1 MPDDQLSSKRPSRPI
16 PAAPAA
22 PKPATEAKTSELLR
36 RLWRDWMSRHWP
48 LLLTILTTIA
58 VFAGSTALYP
68 PIIQQIIDSLKIGQ
82 VDGLSWILPLVL
94 VVVAVKAAAL
104 YAQKVLT
111 GRVLAKIE
119 TELQEAMYDRLIDAD
134 IAQLSR
140 EAPASLAA
148 RFTADVAMVRQAIDK
163 LITSLLRDTLTV
175 IALVGAM
182 LWIDW
187 ELTLLGVAAFPI
199 AVAPLAEIGR
209 RLRKIS
215 RSTQAG
221 IGSMTALLQESLAGA
236 RLAKTYRIEGY
247 LKSKTGETFEKLRK
261 LKVKAADQ
269 KAMVDPLMELLGG
282 VAVAAVLFYVGSR
295 IEAGTNS
302 LGDIAGFIAAL
313 LIAAQ
318 PLRALGNLN
327 AQVQQ
332 GLAGAVRVFDVLDAP
347 PQIADRPGAS
357 ALQASQGA
365 ISFDAVTFR
374 YNDTED
380 AALQE
385 FSLEVPAG
393 ARVALVGR
401 SGAGK
406 STVFNLLP
414 RLYDVSSGAVRIDG
428 QDVRDV
434 RLDSLRDAIAV
445 VSQEA
450 VLFNDSVRTNISF
463 GRKGAGHDE
472 IEAAATA
479 AAAHDFIM
487 ALDGGY
493 DANVGERGDR
503 LSGGQRQRLSIAR
516 AFLKDAPILLLDEA
530 TSALDAESEAA
541 IRTAL
546 DRLTAGR
553 TTLIIAHRLSTVVD
567 ADLIVVMD
575 QGRVVEI
582 GRHDELAAAGGIYAQ
597 LYRLQFGGG

>member
-1 MPDDQLSSKRPSRPI
+1 
-16 PAAPAA
+16 
-22 PKPATEAKTSELLR
+22 
-36 RLWRDWMSRHWP
+36 
-48 LLLTILTTIA
+48 
-58 VFAGSTALYP
+58 
-68 PIIQQIIDSLKIGQ
+68 
-82 VDGLSWILPLVL
+82 
-94 VVVAVKAAAL
+94 
-104 YAQKVLT
+104 
-111 GRVLAKIE
+111 
-119 TELQEAMYDRLIDAD
+119 
-134 IAQLSR
+134 
-140 EAPASLAA
+140 
-148 RFTADVAMVRQAIDK
+148 
-163 LITSLLRDTLTV
+163 
-175 IALVGAM
+175 
-182 LWIDW
+182 
-187 ELTLLGVAAFPI
+187 
-199 AVAPLAEIGR
+199 
-209 RLRKIS
+209 
-215 RSTQAG
+215 
-221 IGSMTALLQESLAGA
+221 
-236 RLAKTYRIEGY
+236 
-247 LKSKTGETFEKLRK
+247 
-261 LKVKAADQ
+261 
-269 KAMVDPLMELLGG
+269 MELLGG

-295 IEAGTNS
+295 IEAGTNT

-318 PLRALGNLN
+318 PMRALGNLN

-347 PQIADRPGAS
+347 PQIADRPGAP
-357 ALQASQGA
+357 ALQVSQGA
-365 ISFDAVTFR
+365 ISFDGVTFA
-374 YNDTED
+374 YAGAED
-380 AALQE
+380 AALKN

-414 RLYDVSSGAVRIDG
+414 RLYDVTSGAVRIDG
-428 QDVRDV
+428 RDVREV

-450 VLFNDSVRTNISF
+450 VLFNDSVRTNIGF
-463 GRKGAGHDE
+463 GRKGATPE
-472 IEAAATA
+472 QIEAAATA
-479 AAAHDFIM
+479 AAAHEFIM
-487 ALDGGY
+487 ALEGGY

-575 QGRVVEI
+575 QGRVVET
-582 GRHDELAAAGGIYAQ
+582 GRHEDLAAAGGIYAQ
-597 LYRLQFGGG
+597 LYRLQFGGS